1 MQTITFN
8 TGRTYTE
15 CGQRIAAAKLE
26 NGCIVM
32 VDYDRHI
39 DLLLPSHVAL
49 TKQEVMSA
57 YDRDITTYASKEG
70 IPYDKYYEIVNHLL
84 AAASAVPCV

>member
-26 NGCIVM
+26 NGCIIM
-32 VDYDRHI
+32 VDIDRHI
-39 DLLLPSHVAL
+39 DLMLPSEIEL
-49 TKQEVMSA
+49 NQRDVMRA
-57 YDRDITTYASKEG
+57 YDFDITTYPSAQG
-70 IPYDKYYEIVNHLL
+70 LPYDRYYEIVSDLRS
-84 AAASAVPCV
+84 AAGEVPCV